1 MVAFGLSRYNFV
13 PLVMQDE
20 DGIRDA
26 MGMQEWGDGWAAA
39 VETMRE
45 LRERKD
51 NFS

>member
-1 MVAFGLSRYNFV
+1 M
-13 PLVMQDE
+13 LVMQDE
-20 DGIRDA
+20 DVIRDA
-26 MGMQEWGDGWAAA
+26 MGMREWGDGWAAA

>member
-1 MVAFGLSRYNFV
+1 MVAFGYPRCNGV
-13 PLVMQDE
+13 LVMQDE
-20 DGIRDA
+20 DEIRDA